1 MWSRRDLGR
10 FAFTGLPA
18 AFGAQRF
25 AAAQRRGGDGS
36 VKITR
41 FSLHKVSH
49 RWRDL
54 LFLEIHTDAG
64 LTGIGEGSLH
74 TRTETVEATLRWLE
88 HQLTGLDPAGPE
100 DHWDRIYYRLSRQ
113 RSGMALIS
121 ALSAV
126 DIALWDI
133 EGKRLG
139 VPVWRLLGGPIHR
152 QLRVYYTHWNNT
164 MTVRT
169 PEAFAQRA
177 VETRD
182 KGWTAVK
189 WAIPRLTP
197 EHARIRDTVQTLE
210 AIRNAVGTDLDLGLE
225 LWESL
230 TPRSAVAFADAV
242 APYKPMFIEEPVQ
255 REFDEEFAKLAA
267 RSPVPIATG
276 EGLHGRHE
284 FRRLLET
291 GGAAIIQPD
300 VIHCGGMMELR
311 KIANMAEPYGVEIA
325 PHQCFGPVAH
335 VASLHAMSVCR
346 NFFVQEWEA
355 DDDAYFSEL
364 TAGKY
369 PVQKNGVVTLPDGP
383 GLGIEVDFAAFVKK
397 FPYTLRKPTAL
408 PSATRPAESS
418 K

>member
-1 MWSRRDLGR
+1 MWTRRR
-10 FAFTGLPA
+10 FTGVLCPAFVPFGVHRCARAAERHLP
-18 AFGAQRF
+18 GKVQ
-25 AAAQRRGGDGS
+25 
-36 VKITR
+36 ITR

-54 LFLEIHTDAG
+54 LFLEIHTSAG

-88 HQLTGLDPAGPE
+88 HQMRGLDPAGVE
-100 DHWDRIYYRLSRQ
+100 DHWDHIYYRLSRQ

-139 VPVWRLLGGPIHR
+139 VPVWRLLGGPLR
-152 QLRVYYTHWNNT
+152 RNLRVYYTHWNNT
-164 MTVRT
+164 MPVKT

-189 WAIPRLTP
+189 WAIPQQSP
-197 EHARIRDTVQTLE
+197 EHVRIRETVKTLE
-210 AIRNAVGTDLDLGLE
+210 AIRNAVGMDLDLGLE

-230 TPRSAVAFADAV
+230 TPRSALAFAEAV
-242 APYKPMFIEEPVQ
+242 APYRPMFIEEPIP
-255 REFDEEFAKLAA
+255 RELNEEFARLAA
-267 RSPVPIATG
+267 KSPVPIATG

-291 GGAAIIQPD
+291 GGAAILQPD
-300 VIHCGGMMELR
+300 VLHCGGITELR
-311 KIANMAEPYGVEIA
+311 KIATMAEVYGAEMA
-325 PHQCFGPVAH
+325 PHQCFGPIAH

-346 NFFVQEWEA
+346 NFFIQEWEA

-364 TAGKY
+364 TGGQY
-369 PVQKNGVVTLPDGP
+369 PLQKNGYVTLPDGP
-383 GLGIEVDFAAFVKK
+383 GLGIEVDFAAFTKK
-397 FPYTLRKPTAL
+397 FPYTLRKPTSL
-408 PSATRPAESS
+408 PSATRPAEANR
-418 K
+418 